1 MKAIESILQSA
12 TRLPP
17 FPAVIQRVLQ
27 LVEDPKSSA
36 RNVVEAIQYDQ
47 ALTANILRVCN
58 SAYFGARRPLYSVQ
72 DALVRIGFQQLLE
85 IVLSYGS
92 AFLFSRACRGYD
104 MAEGDLWRHSVA
116 CALVSQ
122 NLAQRLQREK
132 TSICFTAALLHDVG
146 KIVLNEY
153 VGENWT
159 AIRKLVQEDG
169 LSFLEAEREVLGIDH
184 AEMGGRISEQW
195 QFPPTLVVGIR
206 YHHSPGEAPADGGLV
221 SLVYLGDVVAMMTG
235 IGGGADGLA
244 YHGHTEIMRK
254 LGLSGHDVE
263 RMVAQLQEQ
272 LRKIEILL
280 NLVPKESAA

>member
-1 MKAIESILQSA
+1 MKTLESILQSA

-27 LVEDPKSSA
+27 LIEDPKSSA
-36 RNVVEAIQYDQ
+36 RDVVEAIQYDQ

-58 SAYFGARRPLYSVQ
+58 SAYFGLRRPIHSVQ
-72 DALVRIGFQQLLE
+72 EALVRIGFRQLLE

-116 CALVSQ
+116 CAVVSQ
-122 NLAQRLQREK
+122 SLAQNLRQDK
-132 TSICFTAALLHDVG
+132 TSVCFTAALLHDVG

-153 VGENWT
+153 VGTNWT
-159 AIRKLVQEDG
+159 AIHKLVREEG
-169 LSFLEAEREVLGIDH
+169 LSFLEAEKEVLGIDH
-184 AEMGGRISEQW
+184 AEMGGRIAEQW
-195 QFPPTLVVGIR
+195 QFPSALVAGIR
-206 YHHSPGEAPADGGLV
+206 YHHSPGFASADLGLV
-221 SLVYLGDVVAMMTG
+221 SRVYLGDVVAMMTG

-244 YHGHTEIMRK
+244 YHGHAEIMRS
-254 LGLSGHDVE
+254 LGLSGHDLE
-263 RMVAQLQEQ
+263 RMVAELQDQ

-280 NLVPKESAA
+280 NLAPKQSAA

>member
-153 VGENWT
+153 VGQHWT
-159 AIRKLVQEDG
+159 DIRKLVQEDG
-169 LSFLEAEREVLGIDH
+169 LSFLEAEREILGIDH

-206 YHHSPGEAPADGGLV
+206 YHHSPGEAPADGGVV

-244 YHGHTEIMRK
+244 YHGHTEIMRN